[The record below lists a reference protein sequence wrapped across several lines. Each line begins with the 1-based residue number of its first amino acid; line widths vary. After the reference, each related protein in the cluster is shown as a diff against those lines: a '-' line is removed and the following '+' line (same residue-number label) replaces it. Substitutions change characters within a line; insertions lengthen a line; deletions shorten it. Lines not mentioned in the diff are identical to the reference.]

1 MYGLSELWDNW
12 HQWLHAPNPG
22 AGSVRGKVSI
32 PDSTTGSGGLREDAP
47 VRRSDLSPALLTT
60 IRSGS
65 VEASGQRGGRE
76 SGCGGSD
83 SPNPGSG
90 SERSDPS
97 NSGGASGRSSDY
109 DYVNPKG
116 EIMGTAIFALQIL
129 NQIIPLIATGSALF
143 TQVQTSRNTLEKMIA
158 EKRDPTPEE
167 WAGLN
172 GQISN
177 LRTQLQGA

>member
-1 MYGLSELWDNW
+1 MHGLSGLWDNW

-32 PDSTTGSGGLREDAP
+32 PDSTTGSGGLRQDAS
-47 VRRSDLSPALLTT
+47 VRNADFTPALLTT
-60 IRSGS
+60 IRSES
-65 VEASGQRGGRE
+65 VEASGQRSGSE
-76 SGCGGSD
+76 SGRGGSD

-90 SERSDPS
+90 SERSDAGDS
-97 NSGGASGRSSDY
+97 SGASGSSLNLHYLDA
-109 DYVNPKG
+109 KG

-143 TQVQTSRNTLEKMIA
+143 TQAQTSRNTLEKMIA